1 MDAAEAEDPAYLR
14 KIIDA
19 AETKDEEEGLLRVL
33 VTQRDLVTS
42 AATVTE
48 EQTVQRARFTGT
60 VAEKRFMERK
70 WCETLLQA
78 M

>member
-1 MDAAEAEDPAYLR
+1 M
-14 KIIDA
+14 
-19 AETKDEEEGLLRVL
+19 L
-33 VTQRDLVTS
+33 VTQHDLVTS
-42 AATVTE
+42 AVTVTE